1 MDAAQTWPGIVL
13 ILYLLRQVLPQVRYS
28 SRDAVHRALSRAF
41 NPHISQRLLQKLFP
55 ALSSPPAS
63 ALILK
68 ENFELKCQLKDEQL
82 SHAKDIQSL
91 EELMQGYQQLKEM
104 LADAKERVAE
114 EEAKSQIL
122 LQVTAAA
129 ALSPTA
135 FAFPFH

>member
-13 ILYLLRQVLPQVRYS
+13 ILYLLRQVLPKVRYS
-28 SRDAVHRALSRAF
+28 SHNAVRGALSRAL
-41 NPHISQRLLQKLFP
+41 NPHISQRVLQNLFP

-68 ENFELKCQLKDEQL
+68 ENFELKSQLKDEQL

-91 EELMQGYQQLKEM
+91 EELMQGYLQLKEM

-129 ALSPTA
+129 LSPTS
-135 FAFPFH
+135 FTFPFH